1 MITEWPTLL
10 TLLAATGL
18 FVHLWHAAGQSRP
31 AQPGLGLLARWLHPP
46 TLDGSGTTL
55 HGAEGEVP
63 LRRLPADFAWLE
75 VLLSRLC
82 LAAFYAL
89 AAFLILFLGR

>member
-1 MITEWPTLL
+1 MITEWPTLV

-18 FVHLWHAAGQSRP
+18 FVHLWHAAGQNRP
-31 AQPGLGLLARWLHPP
+31 AQPGLDLLARWLHPP
-46 TLDGSGTTL
+46 SWDGSGVPLRGTESE
-55 HGAEGEVP
+55 AP
-63 LRRLPADFAWLE
+63 LRRLPADFARLE

-89 AAFLILFLGR
+89 AAFLILILGR